1 MYLCNR
7 KTTIIFINKMKKL
20 LYSIMVALFAVVATS
35 CSTQMGELSSDY
47 VSCNPSPLVAKG
59 GKVDATVSINFPA
72 KFFPKKATL
81 TVTPVLV
88 AANGAEQ
95 KGEPVYYQGEKVK
108 GNDQVIAYKT
118 GGNAS
123 FKTSFDY
130 DPAYAKSALYL
141 DLKATKGSKTYNLPR
156 VKIADGV
163 VATETLASAENVTPA
178 YGKDNFVKDT
188 FRKYIAT
195 MIYEYQST
203 NLRASQT
210 KTDEMKA
217 LNEAVAET
225 KKNDRQELEGID
237 MVSTASPEG
246 SYQLNERLAAGR
258 EKSSSNYLNSM
269 LKKAKV
275 QGTITPEQIAEDWEG
290 FQQLVS
296 ESDIR
301 DKQLI
306 LDVLGRFSD
315 PAQRESEIRN
325 LSAAYTELADKILP
339 QLRYSKVTAT
349 VKNIGKTNEEIAAV
363 WASKPESL
371 TVEEALYY
379 ATLLDNDDARIPV
392 YEKIAQIYPQDPRA
406 LNNLAGIY
414 YKKGNY
420 DKAADLWK
428 QVKSIDP
435 TSPQASL
442 NQGLLA
448 LRNGD
453 VRNAETLISNGAL
466 AQEYGEAMATV
477 NTLKG
482 NYDEAISQFGNVNTN
497 NKAVAQICA
506 GKLMDATNTLNA
518 VANPDGMTSYLKAII
533 AARQSNGDAVVSN
546 LKQAVQLD
554 PSLAQKAENDIEF
567 AKYASAITGI

>member
-1 MYLCNR
+1 
-7 KTTIIFINKMKKL
+7 MKKL
-20 LYSIMVALFAVVATS
+20 LYSLMVVLFAVVATS
-35 CSTQMGELSSDY
+35 CSKKMGELSSDY
-47 VSCNPSPLVAKG
+47 VYCNPSPLVEKG
-59 GKVDATVSINFPA
+59 GKVDATVTVNFPA

-95 KGEPVYYQGEKVK
+95 KGQPVYYQGEKVK
-108 GNDQVIAYKT
+108 GNDPVIDYKT
-118 GGNAS
+118 GGNAT

-130 DPAYAKSALYL
+130 APDYAKSGLYL
-141 DLKATKGSKTYNLPR
+141 DLKATAGSKTYDLPR

-163 VATETLASAENVTPA
+163 VATESLASADNVTPA

-203 NLRASQT
+203 NLRTSQT
-210 KTDEMKA
+210 QTDDMKA
-217 LNEAVAET
+217 LNKAVAAT
-225 KKNDRQELEGID
+225 RTDDRQELDGID

-275 QGTITPEQIAEDWEG
+275 SGTIMPEQIAEDWDG
-290 FQQLVS
+290 FRQLVS
-296 ESDIR
+296 ESDIQ

-315 PAQRESEIRN
+315 PNQREAEIRN

-363 WASKPESL
+363 WASQPDSL
-371 TVEEALYY
+371 TVEEALHY
-379 ATLLDNDDARIPV
+379 ASLLDNDDARIPV
-392 YEKIAQIYPQDPRA
+392 YEKIAQIYPNDPRA

-435 TSPQASL
+435 TNPQASL
-442 NQGLLA
+442 NQGLIA
-448 LRNGD
+448 LHNGD
-453 VRNAETLISNGAL
+453 IRNAETLIGNGAL
-466 AQEYGEAMATV
+466 ASEYGEAMGTV

-482 NYDEAISQFGNVNTN
+482 NYEEAINQFGDVKTN

-506 GKLMDATNTLNA
+506 GKLQDASTTLNA

-533 AARQSNGDAVVSN
+533 AARQSNSEAVVSN
-546 LKQAVQLD
+546 LKEAIKLD

-567 AKYASAITGI
+567 AKYASAITGL

>member
-1 MYLCNR
+1 
-7 KTTIIFINKMKKL
+7 MKKL
-20 LYSIMVALFAVVATS
+20 LYSLMVALFAVVATS
-35 CSTQMGELSSDY
+35 CSKNMGELSSDY
-47 VSCNPSPLVAKG
+47 VTCNPSPLVEKG
-59 GKVDATVSINFPA
+59 GKVDATVSVNFPA
-72 KFFPKKATL
+72 KFFPKNATL

-95 KGEPVYYQGEKVK
+95 KGEPVYYQGEKIK

-118 GGNAS
+118 GGNAT
-123 FKTSFDY
+123 FKTSFNY
-130 DPAYAKSALYL
+130 APAYAKSALCL
-141 DLKATKGSKTYNLPR
+141 DLKATSGSKVYDLPR

-163 VATETLASAENVTPA
+163 VATESLASAENVTPA

-203 NLRASQT
+203 NLRSSQT
-210 KTDEMKA
+210 KTGEMQA
-217 LNEAVAET
+217 LNAAVAAT

-258 EKSSSNYLNSM
+258 EKSSANYLNSM

-275 QGTITPEQIAEDWEG
+275 KGTITPEQIAEDWEG
-290 FQQLVS
+290 FQQLVA
-296 ESDIR
+296 ESDIQ

-349 VKNIGKTNEEIAAV
+349 VKNIGKTNEEIADV
-363 WASKPESL
+363 WASQPDSL
-371 TVEEALYY
+371 TVEEALHY
-379 ATLLDNDDARIPV
+379 ASLLESDDARIPV
-392 YEKIAQIYPQDPRA
+392 YEKIAQLYPQDPRA

-428 QVKSIDP
+428 KVKSIDP
-435 TSPQASL
+435 TNPQASL

-453 VRNAETLISNGAL
+453 ISSAETLIGNGAL
-466 AQEYGEAMATV
+466 AQEYGEAMGAV

-482 NYDEAISQFGNVNTN
+482 NYEEAISQYGDVNTN

-533 AARQSNGDAVVSN
+533 AARQSNADAVVSN

-567 AKYASAITGI
+567 AKFRDDAEFQSVAK